1 MYILPI
7 ATAYSVELNIKEKQY
22 ECFYRNV
29 SISVDKKSGVEDMK
43 RQIIHEKCHIINVPT
58 CQIMEVYKERW
69 LMPLKNKFIL
79 GKAANINIIFGSES
93 NYAGDVL
100 RQIE

>member
-1 MYILPI
+1 
-7 ATAYSVELNIKEKQY
+7 
-22 ECFYRNV
+22 
-29 SISVDKKSGVEDMK
+29 MK

-58 CQIMEVYKERW
+58 CQIMEVNLERW

-79 GKAANINIIFGSES
+79 EKAANINILLGSES